1 MLRILVVRHG
11 QTAYN
16 KELRNQGR
24 ADIEL
29 DEIGCAQAKSLASAI
44 SRESI
49 TAIYSSHLKRAAKT
63 ADALATSM
71 GLEVI
76 VDVRLAERDYGA
88 WEGKTRE
95 EILESD
101 KEGFALYR
109 SDPVIQTSGG
119 GETGLDVFMRVVS
132 FLSELLQK
140 HEDGTVVIVTHGGS
154 GSALIAAL
162 LHGSPATADCIRLS
176 NCSVS
181 EVLIEG
187 SRRRLARFDD
197 HSHLTDRPLQYPHV
211 GLTHK

>member
-11 QTAYN
+11 QTSYN
-16 KELRNQGR
+16 KEFRNQGR

-29 DEIGCAQAKSLASAI
+29 DEIGCAQADSLAQAMSG
-44 SRESI
+44 ENVD
-49 TAIYSSHLKRAAKT
+49 AIYTSNLKRAAKT
-63 ADALATSM
+63 ADALATSR

-76 VDVRLAERDYGA
+76 VDRRLAERDYGA

-109 SDPVIQTSGG
+109 ADPVIQTSGG
-119 GETGLDVFMRVVS
+119 GETGIDVFMRVVS
-132 FLSELLQK
+132 FLSELVQK
-140 HEDGTVVIVTHGGS
+140 HDAGTVVIVTHGGS

-162 LHGSPATADCIRLS
+162 IHGSPATADCIRLS
-176 NCSVS
+176 NCSVT

-197 HSHLTDRPLQYPHV
+197 HSHLSERPLQYPHV
-211 GLTHK
+211 GLTPK